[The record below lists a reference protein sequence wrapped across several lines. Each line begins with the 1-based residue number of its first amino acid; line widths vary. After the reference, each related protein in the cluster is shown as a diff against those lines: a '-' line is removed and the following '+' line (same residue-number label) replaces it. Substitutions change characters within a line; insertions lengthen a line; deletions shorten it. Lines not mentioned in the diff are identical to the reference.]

1 MLANDTDTGQNGL
14 STLAATN
21 GTLVELTHTHKQKI
35 KTQARE
41 ESAKITNY
49 RGQ

>member
-1 MLANDTDTGQNGL
+1 LA
-14 STLAATN
+14 STNVAQ
-21 GTLVELTHTHKQKI
+21 VELTHTHKQKI

-41 ESAKITNY
+41 ESANITNY